1 MRQLF
6 KFHGGVHPPTHK
18 EQSSQSPI
26 AQAALPS
33 RLVVPLYQHIGNRA
47 KPAVEVGQRVRKGQ
61 IIGMPEGSLSSA
73 VHAPTSGTVAA
84 IDMQQV
90 AHASGMDD
98 LCVTLIP
105 DGQEEWIK
113 REGMDYLSINK
124 ADIRFVLRMAGV
136 VGLGGATFPSD
147 QKLRPGKHK
156 IKTVVLNGAECEP
169 YITCDDL
176 LMRERAEEIIQGA
189 EIIRYMLDAE
199 EVLIGIEDNKPEA
212 IAAMRL
218 AVNARPRS
226 ASADRMEVI
235 AVPTLYPGGGAKQ
248 LIRVLTGIEVA
259 AGVRSTDLGAQ
270 CFNVGTAY
278 SIYRAIAHGEPLISR
293 IVTVTGNVA
302 QARNF
307 EVLFGTPAHELVA
320 QAAPLPDTNGYLMG
334 GPMMG
339 VRLPSEQ
346 VGIIKATNCIIAMS
360 DVLFPPAPPALPC
373 IRCTRCAEACPAEL
387 QPQELYWFAK
397 AKNFDKARKYNLFD
411 CIECGACSYVCPSH
425 IPLVQYYRFA
435 KSEIWDQESNQ
446 KAADAARVRHEYH
459 EFREEREKREKA
471 EKLAERDRAAQAAK
485 AQKAAAPPTLP
496 PAGEVA
502 NVSPS
507 ATTVEADSESAI
519 QLKIQQAIEQAKL
532 QAATTT
538 PKNTE
543 QLTPEQRAQI
553 AAIEARRAHIHELA
567 STSVEASSAMLVE
580 ANTEVKSQPPTQS
593 PQE

>member
-6 KFHGGVHPPTHK
+6 KFHGGVHPPTNK
-18 EQSSQSPI
+18 KQSNQSPI

-47 KPAVEVGQRVRKGQ
+47 KPAVEIGQRVLKGQ

-73 VHAPTSGTVAA
+73 VHAPTSGTVST

-90 AHASGMDD
+90 AHASGMTD

-105 DGQEEWIK
+105 DGQEEWIR
-113 REGMDYLSINK
+113 REGMDYLAVNK
-124 ADIRFVLRMAGV
+124 ADIRFALRMSGV

-176 LMRERAEEIIQGA
+176 LMRERADEIVKGA
-189 EIIRYMLDAE
+189 EIIRYVLDAE

-218 AVNARPRS
+218 AVNARPAS
-226 ASADRMEVI
+226 ASAGQNGSPNRMEVI

-278 SIYRAIAHGEPLISR
+278 SIFRAIAHGEPLISR
-293 IVTVTGNVA
+293 IVTVTGNVG

-307 EVLFGTPAHELVA
+307 EVLFGTPTNELVA
-320 QAAPLPDTNGYLMG
+320 QAHPLPDTNGYLMG

-339 VRLPSEQ
+339 VRLPSQQ

-360 DVLFPPAPPALPC
+360 DALFPPAPPALPC

-397 AKNFDKARKYNLFD
+397 ARNFDKARKYNLFD

-471 EKLAERDRAAQAAK
+471 EKLAERDKAAQAAK
-485 AQKAAAPPTLP
+485 AKLAER
-496 PAGEVA
+496 PADT
-502 NVSPS
+502 VSTPD
-507 ATTVEADSESAI
+507 ADPESAM
-519 QLKIQQAIEQAKL
+519 QLKIQTAIEQAKQ
-532 QAATTT
+532 QAATIT

-543 QLTPEQRAQI
+543 QLTPEQQAKI
-553 AAIEARRAHIHELA
+553 AEIEARRARIHELA
-567 STSVEASSAMLVE
+567 STSVEA
-580 ANTEVKSQPPTQS
+580 NTKE
-593 PQE
+593 